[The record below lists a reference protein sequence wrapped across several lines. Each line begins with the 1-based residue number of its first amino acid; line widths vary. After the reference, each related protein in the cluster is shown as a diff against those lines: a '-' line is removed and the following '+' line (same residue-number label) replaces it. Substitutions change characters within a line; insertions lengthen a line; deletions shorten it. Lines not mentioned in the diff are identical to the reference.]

1 MRLAGGRIG
10 VVQLDTN
17 TKLAIERTRI
27 AYDRTM
33 MSWIRTA
40 TSLISFGYATF
51 KFFQL
56 ELKTGEHTGA
66 HHLIGSRE
74 FAIIMVMLGLLS
86 LMMGAM
92 EYRHN
97 MTGLRKLDPDLP
109 RSMTGLFAW
118 LLSGLGILTLVLV
131 LLRK

>member
-1 MRLAGGRIG
+1 M
-10 VVQLDTN
+10 VQLDTN

-56 ELKTGEHTGA
+56 ELKTGERTVT

-74 FAIIMVMLGLLS
+74 FAIIMVALGLLS
-86 LMMGAM
+86 LVMGAV
-92 EYRHN
+92 EYRYN
-97 MTGLRKLDPDLP
+97 MSGLRKMDPELP
-109 RSMTGLFAW
+109 RSMTGLFAA

-131 LLRK
+131 VLRK

>member
-1 MRLAGGRIG
+1 LAC
-10 VVQLDTN
+10 
-17 TKLAIERTRI
+17 ERTRI

-56 ELKTGEHTGA
+56 ELRTGEHTG
-66 HHLIGSRE
+66 HLIGSRE
-74 FAIIMVMLGLLS
+74 FAIIMVILGLFS
-86 LMMGAM
+86 LMMGAV

-97 MTGLRKLDPDLP
+97 MSNLRKVDPELP
-109 RSMTGLFAW
+109 RSMTGLFAA

-131 LLRK
+131 ILRK

>member
-1 MRLAGGRIG
+1 MRLAGGRMR

-56 ELKTGEHTGA
+56 ELKTGEHTG
-66 HHLIGSRE
+66 HLIGSRE

-131 LLRK
+131 FLRK

>member
-1 MRLAGGRIG
+1 MRPGGRRIR
-10 VVQLDTN
+10 VTQLDTN
-17 TKLAIERTRI
+17 TKLACERTRI

-56 ELKTGEHTGA
+56 ELKAGEHTS
-66 HHLIGSRE
+66 HLIGPRE
-74 FAIIMVMLGLLS
+74 FAIIMVVLGLLS
-86 LMMGAM
+86 LVLGAI

-97 MTGLRKLDPDLP
+97 MSTLRKVDAELP
-109 RSMTGLFAW
+109 RSMTGVFAG
-118 LLSGLGILTLVLV
+118 LLTTLGILTLVLV
-131 LLRK
+131 ILRK

>member
-1 MRLAGGRIG
+1 MRLAGGRIR
-10 VVQLDTN
+10 VVQLDSN
-17 TKLAIERTRI
+17 TKLAVERTRI

-51 KFFQL
+51 KFFEL
-56 ELKTGEHTGA
+56 ELKTGEHAGA
-66 HHLIGSRE
+66 HHLIGPRE
-74 FAIIMVMLGLLS
+74 FAIVMVMLGLLS
-86 LMMGAM
+86 LVMGAI
-92 EYRHN
+92 EYRYN
-97 MTGLRKLDPDLP
+97 MSGLRKMDPDLP

-131 LLRK
+131 ILRK

>member
-1 MRLAGGRIG
+1 M
-10 VVQLDTN
+10 VQLDTN

-56 ELKTGEHTGA
+56 ELKTAEQTSIHR
-66 HHLIGSRE
+66 LIGSRE

-86 LMMGAM
+86 LVMGAV
-92 EYRHN
+92 EYRYN
-97 MTGLRKLDPDLP
+97 MTGLRKLDPELP

-131 LLRK
+131 ILRK